1 VASQEPS
8 AAAEEAED
16 LAYAN
21 AALLRVTRRLDDAA
35 GGLSELAVSLR
46 SAGDDPEQL
55 GAAEQVLD
63 QIQSLKDI
71 LPRIIKRGRKHQN
84 PGDAFSVVTQV
95 TALVS
100 DAEAASD
107 RWPETGPAGPPPKPP
122 QRSAF
127 KVALGHLKEALPHLG
142 AYLPPDHAGAADC
155 QRHRRHRIFGI
166 ASATITVTFGKA

>member
-1 VASQEPS
+1 MASQEPS
-8 AAAEEAED
+8 EEAEEAED

-63 QIQSLKDI
+63 QIPSLKDI
-71 LPRIIKRGRKHQN
+71 LRRIRKRGRKHQN

-95 TALVS
+95 TAL
-100 DAEAASD
+100 
-107 RWPETGPAGPPPKPP
+107 
-122 QRSAF
+122 
-127 KVALGHLKEALPHLG
+127 
-142 AYLPPDHAGAADC
+142 PPDHAGAVDR
-155 QRHRRHRIFGI
+155 QRHRRHRDIRYRERHHHGHVRKGLVKQTP
-166 ASATITVTFGKA
+166 AYLGADLGPT